1 MYFKV
6 NNIIL
11 NPNNGYSIKPELLS
25 TSDSGRGLDGD
36 MLRKVV
42 NMKWNIELNFSFIN
56 GDLMAKMLGSC
67 NLMGDVELE
76 FRNPLTNKQDKQSF
90 YVPAPEI
97 THKATING
105 IFYYNLK
112 LSFIQN

>member
-6 NNIIL
+6 NNVVL
-11 NPNNGYSIKPELLS
+11 NPNAGYSIKPELLS

-42 NMKWNIELNFSFIN
+42 SMKWDIELNFSFIP
-56 GDLMAKMLGSC
+56 GDTMVKILNAC

-97 THKATING
+97 THKMTINE
-105 IFYYNLK
+105 IFYYDLK